1 MDENMA
7 EKKVILP
14 MVRKERKTIS
24 NAPSTGRGGCGSK
37 SCKGGGMGIYP
48 GSEKEVVYRN
58 IFLYTIM
65 GLIIFI
71 TAYLI
76 VHLLNL
82 FIG

>member
-1 MDENMA
+1 MT

-14 MVRKERKTIS
+14 VVQKENKAVLS
-24 NAPSTGRGGCGSK
+24 HPNTGCSGCGSK

-58 IFLYTIM
+58 VFLYAIM

-71 TAYLI
+71 TTYLI

-82 FIG
+82 FIR

>member
-1 MDENMA
+1 MA

-14 MVRKERKTIS
+14 VVQKENKAVLS
-24 NAPSTGRGGCGSK
+24 HPGTGCGGCGSK

-58 IFLYTIM
+58 IFLYATM

-71 TAYLI
+71 TTYLI

-82 FIG
+82 FT

>member
-1 MDENMA
+1 MT

-14 MVRKERKTIS
+14 MVQKGKKTAFS
-24 NAPSTGRGGCGSK
+24 HSGTGCSGCGSK

-58 IFLYTIM
+58 IFLYAVM

-71 TAYLI
+71 TTYLI

-82 FIG
+82 LIR

>member
-1 MDENMA
+1 MA

-14 MVRKERKTIS
+14 MVQNEKKTIS
-24 NAPSTGRGGCGSK
+24 DNTNTGCNGCGSK

-48 GSEKEVVYRN
+48 GSEKEIVYRN
-58 IFLYTIM
+58 VFLYTIM

-76 VHLLNL
+76 IHLLNQ
-82 FIG
+82 FIS